1 MYLYLLMGPCHTT
14 PMTCYHISNK
24 NSTETMGLYPNG
36 YTLPVVDAS
45 HLWGGKR
52 RHMTTEE
59 LCSEALSHTCT
70 DKNHSV
76 DDIPVV
82 AVHNIVSTSLMK
94 GGPIPIDL
102 QQISLYL
109 PCSNYNRRK
118 FAAITIRIDHPKC
131 TALLFSSGKL
141 VVTGVKT
148 WYECLLASL
157 CVRRIIQSTIFEAT
171 FRISNCVIQNIVA
184 HSEIDMKP
192 GQKLDIQRMYE
203 NMAMQCTYQRN
214 MFPGL
219 IYRNEESTVV
229 LLCFF
234 SGKIVLTGGKNIA
247 DVLSAWNK
255 SWLKLQTFI
264 R

>member
-1 MYLYLLMGPCHTT
+1 MY
-14 PMTCYHISNK
+14 N
-24 NSTETMGLYPNG
+24 
-36 YTLPVVDAS
+36 LPIIDKS
-45 HLWGGKR
+45 LLWGRVRGL
-52 RHMTTEE
+52 MSAEE
-59 LCSEALSHTCT
+59 ICTEALSDVCMHK
-70 DKNHSV
+70 DHLV
-76 DDIPVV
+76 GDIPTVV
-82 AVHNIVSTSLMK
+82 VHNIVSTSLMK
-94 GGPIPIDL
+94 GGPVPIDL

-157 CVRRIIQSTIFEAT
+157 CVRRIIQSTIFEST
-171 FRISNCVIQNIVA
+171 FRISNCIIQNIVA
-184 HSEIDMKP
+184 HSEIDMKH

-203 NMAMQCTYQRN
+203 NMAMQCTYQKN

-247 DVLSAWNK
+247 DVLASWSQ